1 MILLNCTSVDGV
13 LMSVSTGSSENS
25 RSAETETITQDETP
39 VESETPA
46 QTVQPIENISTA
58 TNETPVI
65 TPNTERVE
73 EYEVVPTNHSH
84 EAGLDYFTVKS
95 DQFIIFLHFYIN
107 LLYNCNKVS

>member
-1 MILLNCTSVDGV
+1 
-13 LMSVSTGSSENS
+13 MSVSTRSSENS

-39 VESETPA
+39 VESETPV
-46 QTVQPIENISTA
+46 QTVRPIENISTA

-95 DQFIIFLHFYIN
+95 EIIFLYFYI
-107 LLYNCNKVS
+107 KM